1 MFFNILDSYPTTS
14 TVLTRLDTY
23 QQKVGDDQR
32 GRCAPNCKI
41 KGWMIILMRFVIAV
55 SCTSILQCTCINEYM
70 LLQGTYM
77 YILIEFV
84 KVEYDLV
91 LGYLVGIGL
100 VVF

>member
-1 MFFNILDSYPTTS
+1 
-14 TVLTRLDTY
+14 
-23 QQKVGDDQR
+23 
-32 GRCAPNCKI
+32 
-41 KGWMIILMRFVIAV
+41 MRFVIAV